1 MRENFCS
8 DPGLTKHPAPRGAS
22 YLCRCAEKRYFAE
35 SAKHD
40 LAFVRA
46 GFTISILYE
55 GKFLREENRNV
66 KIKKRSLKI
75 PDLAKRSNLWRAVLY
90 QLWESARFA
99 AVRYIGGHH

>member
-55 GKFLREENRNV
+55 GKFLREESRNV
-66 KIKKRSLKI
+66 KIKKR
-75 PDLAKRSNLWRAVLY
+75 
-90 QLWESARFA
+90 
-99 AVRYIGGHH
+99 